1 MPYSSEDFIKH
12 YNCGDLSSIIFSH
25 DSSQVPNFINATLL
39 PQERITAQEI
49 DSYFRRQLIHKRDER
64 MGKRVK
70 ALLEEFPDKDFF
82 FAFGAEARVK
92 APHCVLLP
100 LLAPEAP
107 TPEASL
113 PEAGAAGRS
122 LLPPYASLPH
132 VTVPGSMDLHRGRK
146 KVPEEAETALAEA
159 VASAVQRPVPLTGGE
174 CCGPTAPGPCSG
186 RAHLR

>member
-25 DSSQVPNFINATLL
+25 DSS
-39 PQERITAQEI
+39 QERITAQEI